1 MLFFVCSILP
11 FSVGANNP
19 SQEQVNNKV
28 DKLSRGLKS
37 DKQEINRLKNEVQ
50 ALEKKLGDITRKEY
64 ATERKVKKIEK
75 KLKRFAIKRKKL
87 AKVLSSQKK
96 GLAQQLQAYY
106 SAGEQSHLR
115 LLLRQDNPSSIG
127 RTIKYFEY
135 MNKSR
140 LSKIAKVKKTLDEID
155 AIEREGL
162 ADKKKLQNLMEKLA
176 IQKKA
181 SERVLSKREV
191 IYKKSKKKLLSKD
204 RQLRQLKRKEA
215 GLQSKI
221 NGLVKKSD
229 KKSSNKSVNKS
240 KAASATE
247 NKRKRKLRN
256 VEVGRFHSNK
266 PFTRLRGKLSWP
278 VKGRVLHNY
287 GEKRNRKQRW
297 KGVVISASGGAKVK
311 AIASGEVEFAGW
323 FNGYGYLVIIR
334 HDKHYRSLYGYNRAV
349 HVDVGQTIKAGT
361 TIASVGN
368 SGGQQKNAL
377 YFEIRKQAQ
386 PNDPAKWCR

>member
-1 MLFFVCSILP
+1 MLFFVCATLS
-11 FSVGANNP
+11 FSVEANNP

-28 DKLSRGLKS
+28 ETLSRDLKS
-37 DKQEINRLKNEVQ
+37 DRQETDKLKSEVQ
-50 ALEKKLGDITRKEY
+50 SLEKKLGDITRKEY
-64 ATERKVKKIEK
+64 ATEKKVNKIEK

-87 AKVLSSQKK
+87 AKVLNRQKK

-140 LSKIAKVKKTLDEID
+140 LSKIAKVKKTLSEID
-155 AIEREGL
+155 AIEREGQN
-162 ADKKKLQNLMEKLA
+162 DKKKLQNLMGKLGT
-176 IQKKA
+176 QKKA
-181 SERVLSKREV
+181 SKRVLSKREV
-191 IYKKSKKKLLSKD
+191 IYKKSKKNLLSKD
-204 RQLRQLKRKEA
+204 KQLKQLKSKEA

-229 KKSSNKSVNKS
+229 KKPSSKSTNKS
-240 KAASATE
+240 KAASTME
-247 NKRKRKLRN
+247 SKRKPREVEARN
-256 VEVGRFHSNK
+256 FYSNK

-278 VKGRVLHNY
+278 IKGRVLHNY

-297 KGVVISASGGAKVK
+297 KGTVISASGGAKVK
-311 AIASGEVEFAGW
+311 AIASGEVEFSGW

-368 SGGQQKNAL
+368 SGGQQQNAL
-377 YFEIRKQAQ
+377 YFEIRKKAQ
-386 PNDPAKWCR
+386 PNNPAKWCR